1 MKKEKIAIFFH
12 NKNNEKLLYKYLSDK
27 YEILFDAKLNQDEKI
42 DLIIID
48 GVCLKKYQYQIEKLK
63 EEEKPVFLPILLVTT
78 KKDIHFNKNEIF
90 QLVNDVIIVPIIS
103 IELHMR
109 LYNLLYIRELT
120 LILEKESSIDPLT
133 GVFNRRAMNEMLI
146 AEIEKAKR
154 YKRPLSVIFFDIDH
168 FKKIN
173 DTYGHDVGDFVL
185 RKLVSVIR
193 NHLRQTDTLARFGG
207 EEFLIVLPEM
217 DLQNTKIVAEKIRKR
232 VETTDFEKVKKITIS
247 LGVTQLKEDD
257 TRQELLKRV
266 DEALYQAKNSGR
278 NKVVTV
284 S

>member
-27 YEILFDAKLNQDEKI
+27 YDILFDAKLNQDEKI

-48 GVCLKKYQYQIEKLK
+48 GVCLKKYQHQIEKLK

-173 DTYGHDVGDFVL
+173 DTYGHDVGDLVL
-185 RKLVSVIR
+185 QKLASIIR

-232 VETTDFEKVKKITIS
+232 VETTDFEEVKKITIS

-284 S
+284 L